1 MNNVFNTNVARI
13 SQLSELANAA
23 NDVVTSLT
31 ETVIH
36 FTNSVIHFLHN
47 NFNSTLDSRTAI
59 MAQIITD
66 SAVKE
71 LLQNLSYSNANS
83 IKTTLKSFFE
93 NIDGMDDNGMRR
105 VEHAPQLTTSAWIK
119 VYVLSFMA
127 LFSLVGNMLTMWNIF
142 KTRISRRT
150 SQQNWSAI
158 YFLIFHLSIADL
170 LVTGFCIIGEA
181 AWCYTVAW
189 VAGNLSCKL
198 VKFFQ
203 MFSLYVSTYVLVLI
217 GVDRWI
223 AVKYPIKSLSMAK
236 RCHRFLW
243 GIYGLSFFLSLPQLF
258 IFHTARGPFIEEF
271 YQCVTHGFYTAAWQ
285 EQFYTTF
292 TLIFTF
298 ILPLDSEKI
307 FQNSTQDACTTQ
319 PLRQSNRQRL
329 IHKAKMK
336 SFRIS
341 VVIIIAFLVCWTPY
355 YVMMVIFMFWN
366 PDERLGEDLQSAIF
380 CFGMSNSLI
389 NPLIYGAFHLRP
401 TKKTIKKNRNN
412 DLNNG
417 GGGDNVI
424 KNDVELTQKS
434 VMLSSST
441 KTPILLRQLSSE
453 ATQSKRHYSSQRRK
467 SNEIVQTEEESLK
480 EKQKL
485 YCESILSPSLSS
497 HLPDLERVHSIAL
510 IQLAYDNFSSY
521 FTVCMS
527 CVKRTFAMPH
537 QQTITGIKQDI
548 KAIFVANS
556 DVTAKLHKPFFP

>member
-1 MNNVFNTNVARI
+1 M
-13 SQLSELANAA
+13 
-23 NDVVTSLT
+23 
-31 ETVIH
+31 
-36 FTNSVIHFLHN
+36 HFLHN

-59 MAQIITD
+59 MAQMISLASPARMLFGWLKQQYQLASFKITD
-66 SAVKE
+66 SALKE
-71 LLQNLSYSNANS
+71 LLQNLSYRNDTI
-83 IKTTLKSFFE
+83 IKATSKSSFE
-93 NIDGMDDNGMRR
+93 NVDGMDDNGMRR
-105 VEHAPQLTTSAWIK
+105 EEHAPQLTTSAMIK

-127 LFSLVGNMLTMWNIF
+127 LFSLVGNILTMWNIF

-150 SQQNWSAI
+150 SRQNWSAI

-189 VAGNLSCKL
+189 AAGNLSCKL

-203 MFSLYVSTYVLVLI
+203 MFSLYVSTYILVLI

-236 RCHRFLW
+236 RCHRLL
-243 GIYGLSFFLSLPQLF
+243 GSIYGLSFFLSLPQFF

-298 ILPLDSEKI
+298 ILPLGTLFCTYWSTFYTISNSEKI

-336 SFRIS
+336 SLRIS

-366 PDERLGEDLQSAIF
+366 PDIRLGEDLQSAIF
-380 CFGMSNSLI
+380 FFGMSNSLI
-389 NPLIYGAFHLRP
+389 NPLIYGAFHLCP
-401 TKKTIKKNRNN
+401 TKRTIKKNRNN
-412 DLNNG
+412 DLNNFTFRR
-417 GGGDNVI
+417 DLQRTSSM
-424 KNDVELTQKS
+424 LTA
-434 VMLSSST
+434 V
-441 KTPILLRQLSSE
+441 
-453 ATQSKRHYSSQRRK
+453 
-467 SNEIVQTEEESLK
+467 
-480 EKQKL
+480 
-485 YCESILSPSLSS
+485 
-497 HLPDLERVHSIAL
+497 
-510 IQLAYDNFSSY
+510 
-521 FTVCMS
+521 
-527 CVKRTFAMPH
+527 
-537 QQTITGIKQDI
+537 
-548 KAIFVANS
+548 
-556 DVTAKLHKPFFP
+556 